1 MHTQTHLFFFY
12 SKLYHSIVEFAN
24 LIGQLQITG
33 WYTAFI
39 FYKKKKKTNPI
50 IDLIEFS

>member
-1 MHTQTHLFFFY
+1 MHTQTHLVFLFFFY

-39 FYKKKKKTNPI
+39 FKKKNPI